1 MMQDN
6 LKTQNYLQEEES
18 IDIKKEA
25 RLLPVFLALVYRRY
39 TSGCCRVLPVSK
51 NCR

>member
-6 LKTQNYLQEEES
+6 LNTQSYLQEEDT
-18 IDIKKEA
+18 IDIKKED

-39 TSGCCRVLPVSK
+39 TSGCCRVLPVS
-51 NCR
+51 